1 MQRQLELSLAFVT
14 IVVVGNL
21 VERRQVF
28 LSTKWTPTPSYH
40 RSFWSRFI
48 QLSFKQPGTDLYFKG
63 RDDAYFIGFWVVAFW
78 FLREAMMRWA
88 FQRLAQSCGI
98 TNERSV
104 VRFAEQGYAMSY
116 ATVSWLVGLYIMQAS
131 PYRNL
136 NTRAFWE
143 GYPHEAMTP
152 LTKTYYLVQTAFW
165 MQQIIVLNL
174 EERRKDFVQMF
185 THHVIT
191 TSLMAG
197 SYIQNWTRI
206 GNAIL
211 VTMDPVD
218 IVLPLAK
225 LFKYTGNSKAA
236 DACFAIF
243 LVVWILTRHV
253 IFGIILWS
261 VYFEVL
267 QVMPYTWKPQQGFF
281 FNRAV
286 HYGFAALLTAL
297 QCILLMW
304 LAMILRI
311 VWNMFAGGSAEDVR
325 SDDEDED
332 ETEDEK
338 PKKAD
343 EKRSNGWQS
352 TTTCRSNGA
361 SALTNGHVGNLAI
374 PKRETKKDR

>member
-1 MQRQLELSLAFVT
+1 MDADATGMRQRRRHEPKDRVKRVRRNSEAHRERATVLSWCMDRQLELSLAVLM
-14 IVVVGNL
+14 VVAVGNL
-21 VERRQVF
+21 LEPRQTY
-28 LSTKWTPTPSYH
+28 LSTKWTPSPTLH
-40 RSFWSRFI
+40 RSFWSKFVL
-48 QLSFKQPGTDLYFKG
+48 LSFKDPATESYYKG
-63 RDDAYFIGFWVVAFW
+63 RDDAYFIAFWVVAFW

-88 FQRLAQSCGI
+88 FQTIARFCGI
-98 TNERSV
+98 RNHRSV

-116 ATVSWLVGLYIMQAS
+116 ATVSWLVGLYIMQTS

-136 NTRAFWE
+136 RTRQFWE

-152 LTKTYYLVQTAFW
+152 LTKTYLQTAFW

-225 LFKYTGNSKAA
+225 LFKYTGKARAA
-236 DACFAIF
+236 DVCFAIF

-253 IFGIILWS
+253 VFGVILWS
-261 VYFEVL
+261 VYFEVS

-281 FNRAV
+281 FNRTVHVSFAV
-286 HYGFAALLTAL
+286 LLTAL
-297 QCILLMW
+297 QCILSSHRMENGRW
-304 LAMILRI
+304 RSI
-311 VWNMFAGGSAEDVR
+311 GG
-325 SDDEDED
+325 
-332 ETEDEK
+332 
-338 PKKAD
+338 
-343 EKRSNGWQS
+343 G
-352 TTTCRSNGA
+352 
-361 SALTNGHVGNLAI
+361 
-374 PKRETKKDR
+374 REE